1 MDDPQNAQNAV
12 FVSNLTWWTT
22 DVQLEQLCTQYSG
35 GKVIGMK
42 FIEDKSCGKSRGMC
56 VVDLD
61 SPQAVQ
67 RCIDQMNGVE
77 VDGRNVRVSRQQNK
91 YGAGG
96 PGGPGGSMGRGGGM
110 AFQPGPP
117 PMGGGIGGMN
127 GMGGMG
133 GNGWDGWH
141 GRCADAPTAPVG
153 LILNSR

>member
-1 MDDPQNAQNAV
+1 MDDPSNGQSAQNAV

-35 GKVIGMK
+35 GKVTGIK

-67 RCIDQMNGVE
+67 QCIDQMNGIE

-91 YGAGG
+91 YGG
-96 PGGPGGSMGRGGGM
+96 PGGGMGRGGGM

-117 PMGGGIGGMN
+117 PMGGGVGGIG
-127 GMGGMG
+127 GMGGMPMRPPRLQLG
-133 GNGWDGWH
+133 
-141 GRCADAPTAPVG
+141 
-153 LILNSR
+153 